1 MWQQQRS
8 WCWLLPLLP
17 ILIDCQFYTGLG
29 STTVSFNEWS
39 WCRWSLRWHLFQYNQ
54 GGYRRSRYQKYY
66 SNFRQNPLYVIWSQ
80 IPMIQA
86 SSKPCQENQWSTV
99 QVPDKHNDKTTSSSV
114 SHITVCW
121 QVRDQTL
128 RIQTRSGT
136 DDEKRG
142 ENIVGD
148 DAEDWSWYQWINLM
162 AMNSCW
168 SQNSFHNQ
176 SHLCPVRQFP
186 RAFFLFFYF
195 SSVSGRVE

>member
-66 SNFRQNPLYVIWSQ
+66 SNFRQNPLYVIQ
-80 IPMIQA
+80 
-86 SSKPCQENQWSTV
+86 SSWLKPRQNHVRKTNPTV
-99 QVPDKHNDKTTSSSV
+99 QVPDKHNDKTTSISV
-114 SHITVCW
+114 SHISVCW

-128 RIQTRSGT
+128 RLQTWSGT
-136 DDEKRG
+136 DDNNQFEDIDEDGG
-142 ENIVGD
+142 ED
-148 DAEDWSWYQWINLM
+148 KSWYQ
-162 AMNSCW
+162 
-168 SQNSFHNQ
+168 
-176 SHLCPVRQFP
+176 
-186 RAFFLFFYF
+186 
-195 SSVSGRVE
+195 